1 MCCQKRA
8 FNPYFQVF
16 PAWEAR
22 AWEGVGQ
29 YSLMGREERTKEGK
43 KLGWR
48 GGGGAGGGHR
58 QFPEETQAVKGV
70 KRPP

>member
-1 MCCQKRA
+1 ML
-8 FNPYFQVF
+8 

-22 AWEGVGQ
+22 AWEGVGL
-29 YSLMGREERTKEGK
+29 YSLMGREDQRRQKVGMEGR
-43 KLGWR
+43 GV
-48 GGGGAGGGHR
+48 GGGRHR